1 MIDWVREGR
10 AKHAQNEMRKFKQW
24 ERTERAKATRLRN
37 IERMK
42 EQGVAEQDIDKRIEY
57 DPAMCDV
64 AYEMA
69 MDGKPHRK
77 IAAALG
83 VSVATLYNWRKKFPD
98 FAAAI
103 CPHEEQTNE
112 VEMSVFGKAKGYTYT
127 AQRPMSV
134 QGQIEIAEYE
144 EHVPPDMTAAKM
156 WLQAHAA
163 QKWSDKSMVAHE
175 VGGLRDILSAI
186 GKEQNGL
193 SALEAMSEPEAVES
207 PKSE

>member
-10 AKHAQNEMRKFKQW
+10 AKNAQNEMRKFKQW

-57 DPAMCDV
+57 DPAMCEV

-175 VGGLRDILSAI
+175 VGGLRDMLKQISQETTGASVLDHL
-186 GKEQNGL
+186 KTP
-193 SALEAMSEPEAVES
+193 ALTDDPPSE
-207 PKSE
+207 

>member
-10 AKHAQNEMRKFKQW
+10 AKHAQNEMRKFKNW
-24 ERTERAKATRLRN
+24 ERQQQKNATRQRN
-37 IERMK
+37 LERMR
-42 EQGVAEQDIDKRIEY
+42 EEGVERHMEHANIAY
-57 DPAMCDV
+57 DPDFCPV
-64 AYEMA
+64 VHELI
-69 MDGKPHRK
+69 MDGKTHRFVAK
-77 IAAALG
+77 HLG
-83 VSVATLYNWRKKFPD
+83 VSIATLYNWRKAYPE
-98 FAAAI
+98 FAAAMS
-103 CPHEEQTNE
+103 PVEEMTNE

-144 EHVPPDMTAAKM
+144 EHVAPDMTAAKM
-156 WLQAHAA
+156 WLQAHAP

-186 GKEQNGL
+186 GKEQSGL
-193 SALEAMSEPEAVES
+193 GALEAMSEPDAVEP